1 MENKLSNNKKT
12 KMVAAVVSDQ
22 MDYVKKSKSYL
33 PESELKNKKYGRT
46 YTVYIPDP
54 GKVKDGLVGCIGK

>member
-54 GKVKDGLVGCIGK
+54 GIL

>member
-1 MENKLSNNKKT
+1 MENKFTNNKKT

-33 PESELKNKKYGRT
+33 PESELKNKKYRKNLYRLYSRPWQSKGWFGR
-46 YTVYIPDP
+46 
-54 GKVKDGLVGCIGK
+54 